1 MNRHTIPLGRIWGIP
16 IGLDPSWFL
25 IFILVT
31 WTLATSTFPAE
42 FADWPGAQ
50 YWIVGAVTAIL
61 FFASIV
67 LHELGHSVLALRYK
81 VPVRSITLY
90 LFGGVAEIATEPP
103 SARAEFWIAIAG
115 PAVSLA
121 LAGLFRLLE
130 TVSGGLA
137 PALALTRYLAYINGS
152 VALFNLIPGF
162 PLDGGRVFR
171 AVVWR
176 FTRNLRRAT
185 LIAATLGRII
195 GFFFILGGVWQLF
208 AGNVGNGIWIAFI
221 GWFLRNA
228 AVAQIGQ
235 QQLAF
240 LLAGHKVS
248 EAMSRSCVTVPAETT
263 IQQLIDHH
271 ILGRGQRCMVVAR
284 GDDGGLHRDGERDRD
299 GLVHPK
305 AAGLLTLHHIKE
317 VSREK
322 WATVTAGETMIPL
335 DQIKWV
341 PPEEELEQALKEMN
355 RDGVNQLP
363 VIEGDSIVGML
374 SREDVID
381 YLHTLQVLRT

>member
-1 MNRHTIPLGRIWGIP
+1 MNRHTIPLGRILGIP

-31 WTLATSTFPAE
+31 WTLATNYFPSA

-50 YWIVGAVTAIL
+50 YWILGAVTAL
-61 FFASIV
+61 LYFGSIV
-67 LHELGHSVLALRYK
+67 LHELGHSVVALRYK

-103 SARAEFWIAIAG
+103 SAGAEFWIALAG
-115 PAVSLA
+115 PAVSLL
-121 LAGLFRLLE
+121 LAGSFRLLE
-130 TVSGGLA
+130 TALGSLA

-240 LLAGHKVS
+240 LLTGHKVS
-248 EAMSRSCVTVPAETT
+248 EAMSRSCVTVPAKTT
-263 IQQLIDHH
+263 IQQLVDRH
-271 ILGRGQRCMVVAR
+271 ILGQGQRCMVVAR
-284 GDDGGLHRDGERDRD
+284 GGELDRDGELDR
-299 GLVHPK
+299 K
-305 AAGLLTLHHIKE
+305 AAGLLTLHHIRE
-317 VSREK
+317 VPREK

-341 PPEEELEQALKEMN
+341 PPEAELQQALKEMN

-363 VIEGDSIVGML
+363 VLERGSILGML
-374 SREDVID
+374 SREDVIS
-381 YLHTLQVLRT
+381 YLRTLQVLGA